1 MGKKKDDT
9 YNRVVDHYRR
19 VVNRGA
25 SIEEA
30 CRYGVDKKMLSLPIP
45 KDPFATLVQRVTR
58 AQRRQ
63 RSFDKVLRQPYN
75 TNICYL
81 FGDEYRWIKEDKAA
95 LENAEYSQHKKRSM
109 AVNLMTTAERN
120 ALHWYRTRG
129 ADEQLQLPEK
139 DLGPDVLWNLNQS
152 KDDKEDTGTND

>member
-9 YNRVVDHYRR
+9 YNRVVEHYRR

-30 CRYGVDKKMLSLPIP
+30 CRYGVDKKLLSLPMP
-45 KDPFATLVQRVTR
+45 NDPFAILVQRVTR

-63 RSFDKVLRQPYN
+63 RSFDEVLRQPYN

-81 FGDEYRWIKEDKAA
+81 FGDEYRWIEQDKAA
-95 LENAEYSQHKKRSM
+95 LENAEYSRHRKRTM
-109 AVNLMTTAERN
+109 AVNLLTNVERN
-120 ALHWYRTRG
+120 DLHWNRTRS
-129 ADEQLQLPEK
+129 ADEQLEPLEK
-139 DLGPDVLWNLNQS
+139 DLGPDVLWNLNQ
-152 KDDKEDTGTND
+152 DQGKEGTGTKD

>member
-45 KDPFATLVQRVTR
+45 NDPFQILVQRVTR

-63 RSFDKVLRQPYN
+63 RSVDEVLRQPYN

-81 FGDEYRWIKEDKAA
+81 FGDEYRWINHDKAE
-95 LENAEYSQHKKRSM
+95 LENVQYSRHLKRTM
-109 AVNLMTTAERN
+109 AVSLLTNVERN
-120 ALHWYRTRG
+120 DLHWNRTRTS
-129 ADEQLQLPEK
+129 DEQLELMEK

-152 KDDKEDTGTND
+152 NDKEDTGTEG

>member
-30 CRYGVDKKMLSLPIP
+30 CRYGVDKKLLSLPIP
-45 KDPFATLVQRVTR
+45 NDPFAILVQRVTR

-81 FGDEYRWIKEDKAA
+81 FGDEYRWIEQDKAA
-95 LENAEYSQHKKRSM
+95 LENAEYSQHRKRSM
-109 AVNLMTTAERN
+109 AVNLMTSAERN
-120 ALHWYRTRG
+120 ALHWNRTRG
-129 ADEQLQLPEK
+129 SEEQLQLPEK
-139 DLGPDVLWNLNQS
+139 DLGPDVLENLNRPQ
-152 KDDKEDTGTND
+152 DNEDTGTND

>member
-45 KDPFATLVQRVTR
+45 KDAFELLVQRVTR

-63 RSFDKVLRQPYN
+63 RSFDDVLRQPYN

-81 FGDEYRWIKEDKAA
+81 FGDEYRWIKHDDAA

-109 AVNLMTTAERN
+109 AVNLMTNAERN
-120 ALHWYRTRG
+120 ALHWNRTRTP
-129 ADEQLQLPEK
+129 DEQLQLPEK

-152 KDDKEDTGTND
+152 KEDTGTND